1 MTNFL
6 DRLASLEFT
15 WRDGLDIALVAFIL
29 YQILRLIRGTRAMQ
43 MAIGLALLGVMFF
56 LARTL
61 DLLALET
68 LSSQILFYL
77 PFAVIVLFQHEIRRA
92 LAIFGRNPLATLF
105 GGRGDDFDA
114 VELASVV
121 SELASRR
128 IGALIVI
135 ERTQNLR
142 LYVERGKPLG
152 AILTR
157 ELLMNIFTPHAPLH
171 DGAVIIEGNR
181 IAAAAVF
188 LPLVEGDEQAREHGT
203 RHRAAI
209 GMSEETDA
217 LVIVVSEESGSV
229 SCAVEGR
236 LYESLDESGLR
247 ELLLSRRWK

>member
-1 MTNFL
+1 MTDFL

-15 WRDGLDIALVAFIL
+15 WRDALDIALVAFIL

-68 LSSQILFYL
+68 LSTQILFYL

-105 GGRGDDFDA
+105 GGRGEDFDPSA
-114 VELASVV
+114 LASVV
-121 SELASRR
+121 NELASRR

-142 LYVERGKPLG
+142 PYIERGKPLG
-152 AILTR
+152 AVFTR

-171 DGAVIIEGNR
+171 DGAAIIEGNR

-229 SCAVEGR
+229 SCALEGR
-236 LYESLDESGLR
+236 LHESLDESRLR
-247 ELLLSRRWK
+247 DLLITRRWK